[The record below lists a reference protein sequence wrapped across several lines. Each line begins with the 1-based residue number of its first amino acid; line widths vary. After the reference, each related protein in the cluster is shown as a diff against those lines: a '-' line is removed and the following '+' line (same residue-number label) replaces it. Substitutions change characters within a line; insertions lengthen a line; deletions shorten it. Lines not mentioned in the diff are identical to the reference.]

1 VCSPCLLWLVAILG
15 LCQPYPCPVGRLG
28 LPDRLPIPRPLA
40 SLPLATPLSTL
51 AINLSPEQSTLIM
64 ASQLIPVVIHL
75 HWAHLP
81 LSTVHM
87 HKRTVFVHIFET
99 SSKPKVPCLSTL
111 GVPLNSFP
119 THPPIRV
126 CRLTP
131 RVSVS
136 PRLVRVIRLTA
147 RVWGFCLRSPPSA
160 CAQQWSLKGRPDLD
174 QREVLARL
182 LCGLAM
188 EIPEVS
194 THLPITRDKRRPKPT
209 CIVRFTSSAASALS
223 PFYPLAFPSPS
234 FVSRL
239 SVATFAFLLVWFPVL
254 PSSLRCLC
262 AVLCLCWLHCLRAR
276 PFPSTTLRHRW

>member
-1 VCSPCLLWLVAILG
+1 MAGLG
-15 LCQPYPCPVGRLG
+15 HHPAPSQSGLQPL
-28 LPDRLPIPRPLA
+28 
-40 SLPLATPLSTL
+40 LSTL
-51 AINLSPEQSTLIM
+51 AIHLSPERSTLIM

-87 HKRTVFVHIFET
+87 HKRTVFVHVFAT
-99 SSKPKVPCLSTL
+99 SSKPTVPCLSTL
-111 GVPLNSFP
+111 GVPLDSFP

-136 PRLVRVIRLTA
+136 PRLVRVMRLTA

-160 CAQQWSLKGRPDLD
+160 CAQQWSLIGRPDLD
-174 QREVLARL
+174 QREVLALL

-194 THLPITRDKRRPKPT
+194 THLPITRDKRRPKLV
-209 CIVRFTSSAASALS
+209 VRFTSSATSAL
-223 PFYPLAFPSPS
+223 FPSPS